1 MKLLVIK
8 AITQACTGNSVKQ
21 QQHADICAVA
31 EGLEFGRKLH
41 LTILTGGLCNYSY
54 KVSFVTNKDEQ
65 NQKQQQDGDD
75 VALFA
80 KLTFK
85 KAVGLGPDVPDCSH
99 DRTQCEYDMLEMFAK
114 VSLVLLSISFFRRL
128 FWVTKTLRLLSPDIV
143 AIFDSFSHFLRCFLF
158 LFSSKSENFK

>member
-1 MKLLVIK
+1 MGISKNNNNDKTATAEAAAEDDSNTGIISHERKEELKLLVIK

-54 KVSFVTNKDEQ
+54 KVSLVTNKDEQ

-114 VSLVLLSISFFRRL
+114 VSLVLLPPL
-128 FWVTKTLRLLSPDIV
+128 TLRLL
-143 AIFDSFSHFLRCFLF
+143 
-158 LFSSKSENFK
+158 

>member
-1 MKLLVIK
+1 MGISTNNHNDTTATAEAAAEDDSNTGIISHERKEELKLLVIK

-21 QQHADICAVA
+21 QQHADIRAVA
-31 EGLEFGRKLH
+31 NGLASGRKLQ

-54 KVSFVTNKDEQ
+54 KVSFVTNKDEH

-114 VSLVLLSISFFRRL
+114 VSLVLLPPFFL
-128 FWVTKTLRLLSPDIV
+128 VF
-143 AIFDSFSHFLRCFLF
+143 FFG
-158 LFSSKSENFK
+158 